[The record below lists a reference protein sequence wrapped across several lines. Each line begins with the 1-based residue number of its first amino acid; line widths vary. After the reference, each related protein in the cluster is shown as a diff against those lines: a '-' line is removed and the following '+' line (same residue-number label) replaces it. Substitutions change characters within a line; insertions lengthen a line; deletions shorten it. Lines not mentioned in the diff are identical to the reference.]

1 MPVKGE
7 DNEIGLAG
15 VNSERC
21 LREIRRK
28 KNIEQIVGAVKPLDN
43 DVMIGS
49 GEKVRAGF
57 PKLRPAD
64 HWGVP

>member
-1 MPVKGE
+1 MNAVFVRF
-7 DNEIGLAG
+7 AA
-15 VNSERC
+15 
-21 LREIRRK
+21 K
-28 KNIEQIVGAVKPLDN
+28 KHRSKIVGAVKPLDD